1 MKPLP
6 NLNDDAAMARLG
18 RLSALR
24 SHRADTLHALRDC
37 ASKLLSGQHDD
48 AALIDEARGLL
59 DRLEDVAR
67 HEQTIYAA
75 TARP

>member
-1 MKPLP
+1 VKPPP
-6 NLNDDAAMARLG
+6 NLGDSAAMARLG

-48 AALIDEARGLL
+48 AALIAEARWLL
-59 DRLEDVAR
+59 DRLEEVAQIER
-67 HEQTIYAA
+67 REYGA
-75 TARP
+75 

>member
-24 SHRADTLHALRDC
+24 SHRTDTLHALRDC
-37 ASKLLSGQHDD
+37 AQRLLSGQHDD
-48 AALIDEARGLL
+48 AGLIAEARGLL
-59 DRLEDVAR
+59 SRLEEVAGLER
-67 HEQTIYAA
+67 TIYGK
-75 TARP
+75 

>member
-37 ASKLLSGQHDD
+37 ASRLLSGQHDD
-48 AALIDEARGLL
+48 AALIAEARGLL
-59 DRLEDVAR
+59 DRLEEIVGLEAR
-67 HEQTIYAA
+67 EYGQ
-75 TARP
+75 

>member
-37 ASKLLSGQHDD
+37 ASKLLSGQHAD
-48 AALIDEARGLL
+48 AALIAEARGLL
-59 DRLEDVAR
+59 DRLEDVAQMER
-67 HEQTIYAA
+67 GEYG
-75 TARP
+75 R

>member
-6 NLNDDAAMARLG
+6 DLSDSAAMAKLG

-37 ASKLLSGQHDD
+37 AARLLSGQHDD
-48 AALIDEARGLL
+48 AALIADARGLL
-59 DRLEDVAR
+59 DRLEEVAR
-67 HEQTIYAA
+67 MEAGEYG
-75 TARP
+75 R

>member
-6 NLNDDAAMARLG
+6 DLSDSAAMAKLG

-37 ASKLLSGQHDD
+37 ASRLLSGQHDD
-48 AALIDEARGLL
+48 AALISEARGLL
-59 DRLEDVAR
+59 DRLEEVVQIER
-67 HEQTIYAA
+67 GEYG
-75 TARP
+75 R